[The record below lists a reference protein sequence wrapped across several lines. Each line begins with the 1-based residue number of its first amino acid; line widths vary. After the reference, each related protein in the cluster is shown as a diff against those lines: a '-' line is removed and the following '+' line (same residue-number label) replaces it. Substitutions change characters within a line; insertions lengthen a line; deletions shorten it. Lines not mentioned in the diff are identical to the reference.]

1 MRDIVVRKT
10 AWVIGKRGRARPAP
24 SEPIGIPMKHDDRG
38 SLNRWPSIV
47 LSILLAPAVCGIAV
61 AGAQGA
67 AAGRV
72 TVASWLVLGP
82 IPTPVP
88 AFAGESQG
96 KSDPADLLEYEH
108 LRIRDLK
115 PAPGATV
122 PSFGGDR
129 FTWTATTSDTSG
141 IAFPQAEPR
150 GAVAYAAAYVEVP
163 RWTKVEIESRST
175 HPVEL
180 FVDGVSLFKQK
191 APHEW
196 ASEAAKNVATAK
208 LVTGKHL
215 IVVKTACVAGE
226 AQGGWRLAAA
236 IAPAKGFEVEPV
248 VSIDPTRRI
257 DVRDVLEAPAVDDVR
272 LSPDGRFASI
282 VMSRKSPPD
291 GKSEKW
297 VEVRRFDDGR
307 LMTTLRD
314 VAAGSNWQWAPVGHR
329 LSYMASGDD
338 GGTLRVLDIDTG
350 ASGTIVTNIKELSD
364 YTWARDGSF
373 VVYSAVKKAAKDETG
388 VKRLEG
394 VYDRREGERDKTF
407 LYLAT
412 VPEGMTRVL
421 TGGDYSSVVCDVHP
435 GGASLLVAR
444 TCEDLS
450 MRPYSTTEL
459 VQLDLSDQG
468 TKVLWKGQ
476 FFSSAVWSPDGRRI
490 LVTAGPSAFGS
501 EGVDLAA
508 GAIPNDYD
516 TQAYLFDPETGIAE
530 PITRKF
536 GRTIERAYWAPDG
549 SHIFFV
555 AQEADY
561 VRLYQYGLKS
571 RKFEAIELP
580 CDVVLDSDVAS
591 ARSAVIV
598 YGSSATHPPRLVAVD
613 AGKRKGRVFDEPDA
627 DRFRDVALGTV
638 GDWSFTSKAGRT
650 IDGRIHY
657 PPGFDANKS
666 WPCIVYYYGG
676 TSPVDRSF
684 GGRYPKDLW
693 AAHGYVVYVLQ
704 PSGATGFGQD
714 FSAAH
719 VNDWGK
725 IVSEEIIE
733 GVKAFLDAHP
743 FVDRK
748 RVGCIGASF
757 GGFMTELLVTKT
769 DMFAAAVSHAGISS
783 ITSYWGEGY
792 WGYDYNAVSAAGSFP
807 WNRPDI
813 YVGQS
818 PLFAADKITTPLL
831 LLHGTADTNVPPGE
845 SEQMYTALK
854 LLGKPVEYIRIEGQN
869 HFVLE
874 YKKRIA
880 WSDAIIAWFDKWLKG
895 EPQWWEDMY
904 PPIPASGIL
913 VPSKLGLKKSTLEKH
928 GVVLFG
934 EVTRGDVEREI
945 PGWGADSVAYVPDPA
960 VLERLAGERK
970 DVHIVCVFGTWCSD
984 SKREVPRLWKIL
996 DATGIPESSLE
1007 MYAVASSRFTA
1018 DMLLPPGVLD
1028 WSKAAKSKY
1037 GVSALP
1043 TIIVERSGAELGRVV
1058 EKPKESLEEDLSNL
1072 ISGATAPSR

>member
-1 MRDIVVRKT
+1 MSATGGTT
-10 AWVIGKRGRARPAP
+10 AAEPTAASTGK
-24 SEPIGIPMKHDDRG
+24 
-38 SLNRWPSIV
+38 V
-47 LSILLAPAVCGIAV
+47 AV
-61 AGAQGA
+61 AG
-67 AAGRV
+67 
-72 TVASWLVLGP
+72 WLVLGP
-82 IPTPVP
+82 IPTPMP
-88 AFAGESQG
+88 AFAGDGKG

-115 PAPGATV
+115 PASGAAV
-122 PSFGGDR
+122 PSFGQDR
-129 FTWTATTSDTSG
+129 FAWIATKSDSSG
-141 IAFPQAEPR
+141 IAFPAAKLR

-163 RWTKVEIESRST
+163 RWMKVEIETRST
-175 HPVEL
+175 QPVEL
-180 FVDGVSLFKQK
+180 FVDGVSLIKQK
-191 APHEW
+191 APHEL
-196 ASEAAKNVATAK
+196 ASEAAKSVATAK
-208 LVTGKHL
+208 LIRGKHL
-215 IVVKTACVAGE
+215 IVAKTVYAAGD
-226 AQGGWRLAAA
+226 APGDWRLAAT
-236 IAPAKGFEVEPV
+236 IAPAKGFEAEPAV
-248 VSIDPTRRI
+248 TLDPTRSI

-272 LSPDGRFASI
+272 LSPDARFAAV

-291 GKSEKW
+291 GNPEKW
-297 VEVRRFDDGR
+297 VEVRRFADAR
-307 LMTTLRD
+307 LVTTLRD
-314 VAAGSNWQWAPVGHR
+314 VAVGSNWQWVPVGHR
-329 LSYMASGDD
+329 LSYVASGDD

-350 ASGTIVTNIKELSD
+350 ASTTIVTNVKELSD

-373 VVYSAVKKAAKDETG
+373 VVYSALKKAAKDETG

-394 VYDRREGERDKTF
+394 VYDRRDGERDKTF

-421 TGGDYSSVVCDVHP
+421 TGGDYSSFLCDVHP
-435 GGASLLVAR
+435 DGASLLVGR
-444 TCEDLS
+444 TYEDLS
-450 MRPYSTTEL
+450 TRPYSTTEL
-459 VQLDLSDQG
+459 VRLNLSDQS

-476 FFSSAVWSPDGRRI
+476 FFSSAVWSPDGRKI

-508 GAIPNDYD
+508 GVIPNDYD
-516 TQAYLFDPETGIAE
+516 TQAYLFDPETGKAD
-530 PITRKF
+530 PITKKF
-536 GRTIERAYWAPDG
+536 GRTIEKAYWSPDG
-549 SHIFFV
+549 SHLFFV
-555 AQEADY
+555 AQEIDY
-561 VRLYQYGLKS
+561 VRLYRYGVKS
-571 RKFEAIELP
+571 RKFEAIDLP
-580 CDVVLDSDVAS
+580 CDVVLDSDVSS
-591 ARSAVIV
+591 AESAAIV
-598 YGSSATHPPRLVAVD
+598 YGSGATQPPGVIAVD
-613 AGKRKGRVFDEPDA
+613 AGKRKGRFFIEPDA
-627 DRFRDVALGTV
+627 GRFRDVALGTV

-657 PPGFDANKS
+657 PPGFDAKKS
-666 WPCIVYYYGG
+666 WPGIVYYYGG

-714 FSAAH
+714 FSSAH

-733 GVKAFLDAHP
+733 GAKEFLDAHP
-743 FVDRK
+743 FVDPK
-748 RVGCIGASF
+748 RVGSIGASF

-783 ITSYWGEGY
+783 ISSYWGEGY

-854 LLGKPVEYIRIEGQN
+854 LLGKPVEYIRVEGQN

-880 WSDAIIAWFDKWLKG
+880 WSDAILAWFDRWLKG
-895 EPQWWEDMY
+895 EPQWWDDMY
-904 PPIPASGIL
+904 PPIPVAGKS
-913 VPSKLGLKKSTLEKH
+913 VPSELGLKKTTLEKY

-934 EVTRGDVEREI
+934 GLTREDVEREI

-960 VLERLAGERK
+960 ALERLAGNLK
-970 DVHIVCVFGTWCSD
+970 DIRIVCVFGTWCGD

-996 DATGIPESSLE
+996 DAAGFPESSLE
-1007 MYAVASSRFTA
+1007 MYAVGSSRFTA
-1018 DMLLPPGVLD
+1018 QMPLPPGALD
-1028 WSKAAKSKY
+1028 WSSAVKSSY
-1037 GVSALP
+1037 GVSAVP
-1043 TIIVERSGAELGRVV
+1043 TIIVERSGAELGRIV
-1058 EKPKESLEEDLSNL
+1058 EKPEKSLEEDLSNL
-1072 ISGATAPSR
+1072 ISGAGGSTR